1 MATRQRHTATAGPGR
16 RNQQSQNQRQ
26 RENQRARRTPQHG
39 NNEEYDHRVVR
50 EVADD
55 SLYENVM
62 PWPGIVPPPYLYM
75 PPPIAG
81 FPELMSPYSPYGSF
95 VDENGDIFDAYYAG
109 EYADPVDFDVQDE
122 AALYDYHIDMQQQ
135 MEYVRFLRA
144 CMMRGVD
151 VGERAGEEDSGTGEP
166 HFGVSGGAETPR
178 HAMSRGG
185 CGDAQQDPEP
195 LFQEPWDELP
205 DDYYGPV
212 VTSYGNISVIL
223 QDTIR
228 VDISIDGAIRVVNF
242 AMHCTAAIN
251 SSGDSSCV
259 CHPCGRVLQ
268 EGESVDMLCGTR
280 LAKIS
285 GRGITFTALN
295 HGLVYLVDASGTKST
310 TERFR
315 NLFYDIPLSL
325 LHSNQDQSN
334 ERFHECF
341 RLVREARQRS
351 TRNGD
356 EIWLVGGVRI
366 KQTPWGDVQVSRDSG
381 RRVVWTSP
389 TAGTISVATPLVKI
403 ALSVDPARFFFVKVG
418 QKKISASAEAF
429 TVRNGS
435 QSAGFDSQGRVT
447 LP

>member
-26 RENQRARRTPQHG
+26 RENQRTRRTPPS
-39 NNEEYDHRVVR
+39 NEEHEHRLDR
-50 EVADD
+50 DGADD
-55 SLYENVM
+55 SFNDNVM
-62 PWPGIVPPPYLYM
+62 PWPGIVPPPFLYL
-75 PPPIAG
+75 PPPFVG
-81 FPELMSPYSPYGSF
+81 YPELTSPFSPYGSF
-95 VDENGDIFDAYYAG
+95 VDENGDIFDAYYAA
-109 EYADPVDFDVQDE
+109 EYADPDGFESQEEPV
-122 AALYDYHIDMQQQ
+122 LHDYNIDLHQHI
-135 MEYVRFLRA
+135 EYARFLHA
-144 CMMRGVD
+144 SMMRAHE
-151 VGERAGEEDSGTGEP
+151 VGERGEEEDSGTGEP
-166 HFGVSGGAETPR
+166 HHGFADAAETPR
-178 HAMSRGG
+178 HVMSRGG
-185 CGDAQQDPEP
+185 CGDAQDDPEA

-212 VTSYGNISVIL
+212 VTSYGTVSVIL
-223 QDTIR
+223 QDSIR
-228 VDISIDGAIRVVNF
+228 VDIATDGSVRVVNF
-242 AMHCTAAIN
+242 AMHCTAAID

-268 EGESVDMLCGTR
+268 EGENVDMVSGTR
-280 LAKIS
+280 LAKVS
-285 GRGITFTALN
+285 SRGVTFTALN

-315 NLFYDIPLSL
+315 NLFYDLPLSVF
-325 LHSNQDQSN
+325 HSNQDQGT
-334 ERFHECF
+334 ERFRECF

-356 EIWLVGGVRI
+356 EIWLVGCIRI

-403 ALSVDPARFFFVKVG
+403 ALSVDPGRFFFVKMG

>member
-16 RNQQSQNQRQ
+16 RNQHSQNQRQ
-26 RENQRARRTPQHG
+26 RENQRSRRTPPHG
-39 NNEEYDHRVVR
+39 SNDEYERRYDRDGT
-50 EVADD
+50 DD
-55 SLYENVM
+55 SFDGNVM
-62 PWPGIVPPPYLYM
+62 PWPGIVPPPFLYL
-75 PPPIAG
+75 PPPMVG
-81 FPELMSPYSPYGSF
+81 FSELMSPFSPYGSI
-95 VDENGDIFDAYYAG
+95 VDENTDILDAYYAA
-109 EYADPVDFDVQDE
+109 EYAGASAFDLQDE
-122 AALYDYHIDMQQQ
+122 PVLYDYDVDVQQQ
-135 MEYVRFLRA
+135 MDYARFLHA
-144 CMMRGVD
+144 SMARGLD
-151 VGERAGEEDSGTGEP
+151 VGERADEEDSGTGEP
-166 HFGVSGGAETPR
+166 HPGVANGDDSPR
-178 HAMSRGG
+178 HVMSRGG
-185 CGDAQQDPEP
+185 CGDAQEDPEP
-195 LFQEPWDELP
+195 VFQEPWEELP

-212 VTSYGNISVIL
+212 VTSYGTVSVIL
-223 QDTIR
+223 QDSIR
-228 VDISIDGAIRVVNF
+228 VDIATDGSVRVVNF

-268 EGESVDMLCGTR
+268 EGENVDMVSGTR
-280 LAKIS
+280 LAKVS
-285 GRGITFTALN
+285 GRGVTFTALN

-315 NLFYDIPLSL
+315 NLFYDLPLSVF
-325 LHSNQDQSN
+325 HSNQEQGT
-334 ERFHECF
+334 ERFRECF

-356 EIWLVGGVRI
+356 EIWLVGSVRI

-403 ALSVDPARFFFVKVG
+403 ALSVDPSRFFFVKMG

-435 QSAGFDSQGRVT
+435 QSAGFDNQGRVT